1 MKKTILSAFMLAPFI
16 TFAGGFQLNVQ
27 GLKAIGMGGA
37 FTGIGSD
44 ASTVFFN
51 PAAMTHLDGHQFSLG
66 INIIQPNV
74 SLRTSENANID
85 QTSGIGT
92 PFFVY
97 YSTSIFKEKLD
108 NKLKFGI
115 AINNQFGSSA
125 SFDDNWQGR
134 NIIQNM
140 SLKTIMFQP
149 TLAYK
154 IHDKISVGAGFIF
167 ATGNFSTEKAVPV
180 GSSNTTE
187 GQAHLEGAGYGMGY
201 NIGIYS
207 QFLTLGEE
215 GADQTKFAV
224 GVDYRSELSIELNGG
239 DAKFTD
245 IPTSLAGQFP
255 ASTKFDTKLVLP
267 AVFTAGLSVKH
278 IKENWSL
285 EFAYDLQ
292 WTGWSSYDSLN
303 FNFENPETPDSKTF
317 QDWED
322 VLTHRFGLDFTYK
335 NKYSVRA
342 GTYYDNTPM
351 KDNRVSPHLPGITQ
365 MAYTFGLGYKVSEK
379 LNIEFAYIHQDAERT
394 ASFEGTGFTADYKR
408 VVNVY
413 TIGLNLKFGAG
424 AKKAATTPA
433 EQPTAE

>member
-1 MKKTILSAFMLAPFI
+1 M
-16 TFAGGFQLNVQ
+16 
-27 GLKAIGMGGA
+27 
-37 FTGIGSD
+37 
-44 ASTVFFN
+44 
-51 PAAMTHLDGHQFSLG
+51 
-66 INIIQPNV
+66 
-74 SLRTSENANID
+74 
-85 QTSGIGT
+85 
-92 PFFVY
+92 
-97 YSTSIFKEKLD
+97 
-108 NKLKFGI
+108 

-140 SLKTIMFQP
+140 SLATIMFQP

-154 IHDKISVGAGFIF
+154 IHDKISVGAGFVF
-167 ATGNFSTEKAVPV
+167 ATGAFSTDKAVPV
-180 GSSNTTE
+180 GSATTAE

-201 NIGIYS
+201 NVGIYS
-207 QFLTLGEE
+207 QFLTLGDE

-224 GVDYRSELSIELNGG
+224 GIDYRSELSIELNGG
-239 DAKFTD
+239 EATFTD
-245 IPTSLAGQFP
+245 IPASLTGKFP
-255 ASTKFDTKLVLP
+255 SKTDFDSKLVLP
-267 AVFTAGLSVKH
+267 SVFTAGFSAKH

-303 FNFENPETPDSKTF
+303 FDFENTNTPDSKTF

-365 MAYTFGLGYKVSEK
+365 LAYTFGLGYKVSDK
-379 LNIEFAYIHQDAERT
+379 VTVDFAYIHQDAERT
-394 ASFEGTGFTADYKR
+394 ASLEGTGFTADYKR

-413 TIGLNLKFGAG
+413 TIGVNLKFGAK
-424 AKKAATTPA
+424 AKKAASTTTTPA
-433 EQPTAE
+433 TAE